1 MPQQRGC
8 SSKIRPVWQSQTIPL
23 WLTVTFVTVSLAG
36 CGTPHLKENPRITAL
51 TKGLNEIEAVSLQ
64 EQSLGKPVSVE
75 EGLAKAATQAAEP
88 NRVAPTVTLTLEE
101 VRAATLANNLDL
113 KVDLIAPALA
123 RETVDIERARFES
136 VFSGSA
142 EYVGTN
148 PATAGAFTSQFY
160 EASITTP
167 LHTGGAVTA
176 SVPVADRD
184 GVSEAAASVAVIQS
198 LLRGAG
204 TEVNTYSLRVATYQ
218 QGSVDARTKLAA
230 IALLADADVTY
241 WRLYAARKALDV
253 SRERYKLTENQLT
266 FAHRMVEAGSA
277 AKIEIVRAE
286 ADLAGSLDDVINAET
301 VVRDWERNLKR
312 IMNRP
317 DLPLHS
323 NVSLIPATD
332 PAPKGLQLDV
342 EALAVAAVQN
352 RLEMIDLE
360 LRLAINDMDI
370 ALAKNNTLPQLDL
383 GYSYLAGGQSRTM
396 GRAFGEVFDR
406 PSQEHAIT
414 LSAAIPLGNQAA
426 EARLRQARLG
436 RIRTQV
442 DRERQSQQIRQE
454 VYEVVDALEQNW
466 RRILAAEQGVGQAF
480 RQYKVEQS
488 QFQLGKRTSTDVL
501 LAASNLANA
510 QLRRISA
517 FADYEVAQVRL
528 AQATGTILGR
538 AAVQLQPVALTA
550 E

>member
-1 MPQQRGC
+1 MWEQQRGL
-8 SSKIRPVWQSQTIPL
+8 SNAARVVIR
-23 WLTVTFVTVSLAG
+23 WLLAASLTTGLGG
-36 CGTPHLKENPRITAL
+36 CGTPHLKEKPRIRAL

-64 EQSLGKPVSVE
+64 EQSLGKPVSVQ
-75 EGLAKAATQAAEP
+75 EGLAAAAAEAAEP
-88 NRVAPTVTLTLEE
+88 NRAVPTVTLTLEE

-123 RETVDIERARFES
+123 RQTVDIERARFES
-136 VFSGSA
+136 IFSGSA
-142 EYVGTN
+142 EYASTN
-148 PATAGAFTSQFY
+148 PATARAFSSQFY
-160 EASITTP
+160 EASVTTP
-167 LHTGGAVTA
+167 LHTGGAVIT
-176 SVPVADRD
+176 SVPIADTD
-184 GVSEAAASVAVIQS
+184 GVSQAAASVAVIQS

-204 TEVNTYSLRVATYQ
+204 TEVTMYGLRVATYQ
-218 QGSVDARTKLAA
+218 QGSVDACTKLAA

-241 WRLYAARKALDV
+241 WRLYAARKALEV

-332 PAPKGLQLDV
+332 PAPKGLKLDA
-342 EALAVAAVQN
+342 EALAAAAVQN

-360 LRLAINDMDI
+360 LRLAINDADI

-383 GYSYLAGGQSRTM
+383 SYSYAAGGEAHTTS
-396 GRAFGEVFDR
+396 RAFENVFDR
-406 PSQEHAIT
+406 PSQEHAVT
-414 LSAAIPLGNQAA
+414 LSAAIPLGNRAA
-426 EARLRQARLG
+426 RARLRQTRLEK
-436 RIRTQV
+436 IRTQV
-442 DRERQSQQIRQE
+442 DRERQSQWIRQE

-466 RRILAAEQGVGQAF
+466 RRILAAEQGVGQAY

-488 QFQLGKRTSTDVL
+488 QFQLGQRTSTDVL

-538 AAVQLQPVALTA
+538 AAVQLQPVTLAA